1 MKIIFMGSAAFAVP
15 SLHKILESEHEVIAV
30 ITQPDKPAGRG
41 LEITACPVAAF
52 ARENNL
58 FLFQPEKVRSNTP
71 FIENLKKL
79 GADLFVVVA
88 YGKILPKE
96 VLAIPHKGCV
106 NVHSSLLPKYRGP
119 APIHWAIINGD
130 EETGVTTMF
139 MNEKMDEGD
148 IIHYCTT
155 SIDEC
160 ETAQDL
166 HDRLAVL
173 GSELLQQTLEAIAKN
188 EAEPFAQPHHL
199 QSYAPMLERED
210 GHINWQ
216 QPAKQVYNRFR
227 GLTPWPGAFCFVE
240 GKRLHIHEAAFV
252 NDEHKEKPGCILSLD
267 KAIVVACQTGKL
279 YLLEVQLEGK
289 KRMPVQDFLRGHPL
303 TVGTILT

>member
-1 MKIIFMGSAAFAVP
+1 MKIVFMGSAAFAVP

-52 ARENNL
+52 AREHNL
-58 FLFQPEKVRSNTP
+58 FLFQPEKVRGNAE
-71 FIENLKKL
+71 FIEKLKKL
-79 GADLFVVVA
+79 QADLFVVVA

-96 VLAIPHKGCV
+96 VLDIPLKGCV

-119 APIHWAIINGD
+119 APINWAIINGD
-130 EETGVTTMF
+130 TETGVTTMF

-166 HDRLAVL
+166 HDRLAIL
-173 GSELLQQTLEAIAKN
+173 GSELLQQTLEAVAKN

-199 QSYAPMLERED
+199 QTYAPMLKRED

-216 QPAKQVYNRFR
+216 QPAKVVYNRFR
-227 GLTPWPGAFCFVE
+227 GLTPWPGAFCFVD

-252 NDEHKEKPGCILSLD
+252 DEKHTEKPGSILSLD
-267 KAIVVACQTGKL
+267 KAIVVACKTGKL

-289 KRMPVQDFLRGHPL
+289 KRMAVQDFLRGNPL
-303 TVGTILT
+303 TVGTLLT